1 MSISPPPPLL
11 TPFCMQVG
19 EKESGES
26 TLLKHQEQMR
36 EALATKVAEFKQ
48 LMGIVKKLEAEKQE
62 QEGEAQWHTGHLAH
76 IMHLL

>member
-1 MSISPPPPLL
+1 
-11 TPFCMQVG
+11 MQVG

-36 EALATKVAEFKQ
+36 EALATKVAEFQQ

-62 QEGEAQWHTGHLAH
+62 QEGKAWLYTGRT
-76 IMHLL
+76 